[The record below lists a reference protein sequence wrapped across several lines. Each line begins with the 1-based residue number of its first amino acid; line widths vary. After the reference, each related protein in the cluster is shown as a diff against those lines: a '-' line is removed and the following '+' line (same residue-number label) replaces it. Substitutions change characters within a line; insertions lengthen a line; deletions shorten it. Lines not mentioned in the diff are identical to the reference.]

1 MVQEEGAREQ
11 LKQEKSTEVFVDNY
25 SKKVQLRTKLNTIY
39 GLLAAKGSLQR

>member
-25 SKKVQLRTKLNTIY
+25 GKNWN
-39 GLLAAKGSLQR
+39 